1 MHPSVSRGKQLI
13 IEGYGIESS
22 DLPPFE
28 QGPLDPRR
36 WFPHPDRPLEIEIG
50 SGKGT
55 FLVQQSPL
63 RPQVNYLG
71 IERSL
76 AYYRYAANRMHRL
89 RLENVKVL
97 RADGAQFIRFWCAD
111 DVASVVHLYF
121 SDPWPKKRHHKRRLI
136 QDSSLRE
143 LHRVLHLGGEL
154 RLVTDH
160 EELWAWYEEHA
171 QRHAQWFD
179 RRPFERPESA
189 GPGEIVGTNF
199 ERKYRREAR
208 PFYAMTLQKK

>member
-13 IEGYGIESS
+13 TEGYGIESS

-28 QGPLDPRR
+28 QGPLDPRH
-36 WFPHPDRPLEIEIG
+36 WFTHPDRRLEIEIG

-55 FLVQQSPL
+55 FLVQQAPL

-76 AYYRYAANRMHRL
+76 AYYRYAANRMRRR

-143 LHRVLHLGGEL
+143 LHRVLHVGGEL

-160 EELWAWYEEHA
+160 EELWRWYEGHA

-189 GPGEIVGTNF
+189 GAGEIVGTNF

-208 PFYAMTLQKK
+208 PFYAMTLEKK

>member
-1 MHPSVSRGKQLI
+1 MHRSVSRGKQLI
-13 IEGYGIESS
+13 TEGYGIESS

-28 QGPLDPRR
+28 QGPLDPRH
-36 WFPHPDRPLEIEIG
+36 WFTHPDRPLEIEIG

-76 AYYRYAANRMHRL
+76 VYYRYAANRMRRRGL
-89 RLENVKVL
+89 SNVMVL

-111 DVASVVHLYF
+111 DVASVIHMYF

-143 LHRVLHLGGEL
+143 LHRVLHVGGEL

-160 EELWAWYEEHA
+160 EELWRWYEGHA

-179 RRPFERPESA
+179 RRPFERLESA
-189 GPGEIVGTNF
+189 GAGEIVGTNF
-199 ERKYRREAR
+199 ERKYRREDR
-208 PFYAMTLQKK
+208 PFYAMTLEKK